1 MINLAISTSI
11 ILFSIAGN
19 LSAQQLLSEG
29 MVVKGTLSTT
39 DTLVYQFDV
48 GLDHFVLGELN
59 QISVNVSARLSDPN
73 GQVLGT
79 GENPSRGSMI
89 LPFENMDEGR
99 HTIEVFS
106 QTGETGSF
114 ELSLKSVRPLATDPS
129 ALVNQL
135 MAPYDRTDSPGAAVS
150 VWKDGVNLFSKTY
163 GMANLTYGIPFEL
176 DTPTNIGSTS
186 KQFTAFAIMLL
197 NDRGELSL
205 DDDIRKHLPELP
217 EFEHLI
223 TVRNLIT
230 HTSGLREF
238 LNLFTMAG
246 RQLDNG
252 DHIDRKE
259 LITIVQR
266 QPALQNPPNTE
277 WNYNNTAFGLA
288 AVIVER
294 ISEMP
299 FHEFMRDN
307 VFEPLGMTH
316 SQVRPSA
323 EHIVP
328 KRSVG
333 YILGADG
340 FEEKKDLGG
349 AVGAGGIYA
358 SVVDLQRWAEN
369 YRNPVVGNAKI
380 FEEMMTSFVLDDG
393 EKTDYGY
400 GLMIEE
406 QRGLRR
412 IEHGGADVAH
422 RSQLVLYPEINAGLT
437 VQSNHANFDSSIA
450 YRLGAAFFG
459 EHMDPENSEE
469 SDFDPDS
476 YDLENFDELAGKYA
490 LDAVPSFVLDFTR
503 SGDSLFTQATDQI
516 KLQIIPT
523 SDLTFR
529 LTRVEASVEFH
540 RNEDGTVDSVTLD
553 QAGRLQRATRI
564 SAVDEPE
571 SIDPND
577 FQGTYFS
584 EEIET
589 FYRVRVEDGS
599 LILNQLRLG
608 DMELRLTIKDTYSEV
623 SGLTVSFERDRNDQ
637 VVGFYLANGR
647 TRNVRFEK
655 VQ

>member
-19 LSAQQLLSEG
+19 LSAQQLLREG

-48 GLDHFVLGELN
+48 GLDHFVLGELK
-59 QISVNVSARLSDPN
+59 QISVDASVRLLDPN
-73 GQVLGT
+73 GQILAS
-79 GENPSRGSMI
+79 GEKPSHGSMI

-99 HTIEVFS
+99 HTLEVFS
-106 QTGETGSF
+106 KTGESGSF
-114 ELSLKSVRPLATDPS
+114 ELSLTSVQPLATDPI
-129 ALVNQL
+129 ALVDQL
-135 MAPYDRTDSPGAAVS
+135 MQPYDRRDSPGVAVS
-150 VWKDGVNLFSKTY
+150 VWKDGANLFSKTY

-186 KQFTAFAIMLL
+186 KQFTAFSIMLL
-197 NDRGELSL
+197 HDRGQLSL

-328 KRSVG
+328 NRSVG

-358 SVVDLQRWAEN
+358 SVVDLQHWAEN

-400 GLMIEE
+400 GLMIKE

-437 VQSNHANFDSSIA
+437 VQSNNANFDSSIA

-459 EHMDPENSEE
+459 EHMAPEDSEE

-540 RNEDGTVDSVTLD
+540 RNEDGAVDSVTLD
-553 QAGRLQRATRI
+553 QAGQLQRATRI

-571 SIDPND
+571 SVDPND

-608 DMELRLTIKDTYSEV
+608 DMDLTPTTKDTYSAAG
-623 SGLTVSFERDRNDQ
+623 GLSVSFERDRNDQ

>member
-1 MINLAISTSI
+1 MIKMAIPISI
-11 ILFSIAGN
+11 ILLSICDD
-19 LSAQQLLSEG
+19 LSAQKLLTEG
-29 MVVKGTLSTT
+29 MLIEETLGAT
-39 DTLVYQFDV
+39 DTVVYQFDV
-48 GLDHFVLGELN
+48 GPGHFVLGELN
-59 QISVNVSARLSDPN
+59 QISVNASMRLLDPN
-73 GQVLGT
+73 DQLLETREHPARGPMVL
-79 GENPSRGSMI
+79 S
-89 LPFENMDEGR
+89 FENIDEGR
-99 HTIEVFS
+99 HTLEVFS
-106 QTGETGSF
+106 QTGEAGSF
-114 ELSLKSVRPLATDPS
+114 ELSLNSVQPLASDPS

-135 MAPYDRTDSPGAAVS
+135 MAPYDRMDSPGAVVS
-150 VWKDGVNLFSKTY
+150 VWQNGAVLFSKAY

-186 KQFTAFAIMLL
+186 KQFTAFAILLL
-197 NDRGELSL
+197 NERGQLSL

-223 TVRNLIT
+223 TVRNLIN

-238 LNLFTMAG
+238 LNLFIMAG
-246 RQLDNG
+246 RQLWNG

-259 LITIVQR
+259 LIAIVQR

-288 AVIVER
+288 AMIVER

-299 FHEFMRDN
+299 FHKFMQDN
-307 VFEPLGMTH
+307 VFDPLEMKR

-328 KRSVG
+328 NRSVG
-333 YILGADG
+333 YLLGADG

-358 SVVDLQRWAEN
+358 SVGDLQRWSEN

-400 GLMIEE
+400 GLMIKE
-406 QRGLRR
+406 QRGLKRV
-412 IEHGGADVAH
+412 EHGGADVAH

-437 VQSNHANFDSSIA
+437 VQSNHANFDSSVA

-459 EHMDPENSEE
+459 EHMDPENSEG

-476 YDLENFDELAGKYA
+476 YDLANFDELAGKYA
-490 LDAVPSFVLDFTR
+490 LDAAPSFVLDFTR

-516 KLQIIPT
+516 KLEIIPT

-540 RNEDGTVDSVTLD
+540 RNEDGTVDSVTLE
-553 QAGRLQRATRI
+553 QAGQLQRATRI
-564 SAVDEPE
+564 SSVDEPE
-571 SIDPND
+571 STDPDD

-608 DMELRLTIKDTYSEV
+608 DMELRFTIKDTYSAV

-637 VVGFYLANGR
+637 VVALYLANGR

-655 VQ
+655 VR

>member
-1 MINLAISTSI
+1 VINLAISTSI

>member
-523 SDLTFR
+523 SGLTFR